1 MSKMLFVA
9 AALPVA
15 FVISAAATPQA
26 GSWDTLAVTTVQAG
40 SSSGQ
45 LGIRSYEQYDWLRIC
60 STAPIKLRDLRIGFY
75 NGDRQDV
82 ALAAAVAGGS
92 CTTAID
98 LKGVQRNIEKVRV
111 RYDPT
116 SQATV
121 QVQAR

>member
-1 MSKMLFVA
+1 MPKMLFVA
-9 AALPVA
+9 AALPAA

-60 STAPIKLRDLRIGFY
+60 SSAPIKLRDLRIGFY

-82 ALAAAVAGGS
+82 ALPAAVAGGS
-92 CTTAID
+92 CTSAIN

>member
-1 MSKMLFVA
+1 MPKMLFVT
-9 AALPVA
+9 AALPAA
-15 FVISAAATPQA
+15 FALFAAASPQA
-26 GSWDTLAVTTVQAG
+26 GNWDTLAVTTVQAG

-60 STAPIKLRDLRIGFY
+60 TSAPIRLRDLRIGFY

-82 ALAAAVAGGS
+82 TLGTAVPGGS
-92 CTTAID
+92 CTSAID

-111 RYDPT
+111 RYDPS

-121 QVQAR
+121 QIQAR

>member
-1 MSKMLFVA
+1 MSTA
-9 AALPVA
+9 
-15 FVISAAATPQA
+15 SPQA

-40 SSSGQ
+40 SSSDH

-60 STAPIKLRDLRIGFY
+60 SSAPIRLRDLRIGFY

-82 ALAAAVAGGS
+82 SLSSAVAGGS
-92 CTTAID
+92 CTSAID
-98 LKGVQRNIEKVRV
+98 LKGVQRSIERVRV

>member
-1 MSKMLFVA
+1 MFKMLFVA
-9 AALPVA
+9 AAFPVA
-15 FVISAAATPQA
+15 FATPATASPQA
-26 GSWDTLAVTTVQAG
+26 GNWDTLAVKTVQAG

-45 LGIRSYEQYDWLRIC
+45 IGIRSYEQYDWLRIC
-60 STAPIKLRDLRIGFY
+60 SSAPIRLRDLRIGFY
-75 NGDRQDV
+75 NGDRQDI
-82 ALAAAVAGGS
+82 ALRAAVPGGS
-92 CTTAID
+92 CTAAID

>member
-9 AALPVA
+9 AAFPAALA
-15 FVISAAATPQA
+15 ASAIASPQA
-26 GSWDTLAVTTVQAG
+26 GNWDTLAVTTVREG

-60 STAPIKLRDLRIGFY
+60 SSAPIRLRDLRIGFY

-82 ALAAAVAGGS
+82 TLAAAVAGGS
-92 CTTAID
+92 CTSAID